1 MLDHSPAPSS
11 VSPRPAPAP
20 EAAPGPAPDAPA
32 PAPEA
37 DVSDAV
43 ARIAR
48 AHAPAVRPA
57 PPRHHLL
64 ALLGPAFVAAVA
76 YVDPGNVAANITAGA
91 RYGYSLV
98 WVLVLANT
106 MAVLIQY
113 QSAKLGIVTGRSLPE
128 VLGDRL
134 GRRSRLA
141 FWAQAELV
149 AAATDLAE
157 VIGGAIALHLLLG
170 LPLLTGGCLIG
181 AVSML
186 LLALQ
191 ERRSQRTFEGVVV
204 GLLVVV
210 TIGFVGGLVVAPPDW
225 SATAAGLIPR
235 LRDSGG
241 LLVAASMLGAT
252 VMPHAIY
259 LHSSLVRDHHD
270 EVGEGHASRTA
281 DDGPGGP
288 ADSTESTGSAGATG
302 PDGPAAPVRP
312 ARPAGPRAGD
322 GRARTAR
329 LIRATRV
336 DVVWALA
343 VAGAVNIALLLLAA
357 SALSGAEGT
366 DTIEG
371 AHAAITA
378 SLGPAVGVIF
388 AVGLLASGLASTSVG
403 AYAGSEI
410 MAGLLHVRVPLLL
423 RRAVTLVPALVIIG
437 VGAEPTWALV
447 LSQVVLSFG
456 IPLAIVPLMR
466 ATGSEALMGRWRDG
480 APLRWTARAAAALII
495 ALNVALVWL
504 TLTGRA

>member
-1 MLDHSPAPSS
+1 MLDDSPTPANG
-11 VSPRPAPAP
+11 SPRLGPAPAP
-20 EAAPGPAPDAPA
+20 T
-32 PAPEA
+32 PET
-37 DVSDAV
+37 DGSDAV

-48 AHAPAVRPA
+48 AHAPVVRPA
-57 PPRHHLL
+57 PPRHRLL

-128 VLGDRL
+128 VLGGRL

-225 SATAAGLIPR
+225 SATAAGIIPR

-281 DDGPGGP
+281 DDGPG
-288 ADSTESTGSAGATG
+288 DST
-302 PDGPAAPVRP
+302 V
-312 ARPAGPRAGD
+312 PAGPRAGD

-423 RRAVTLVPALVIIG
+423 RRAVTLIPALVIIG
-437 VGAEPTWALV
+437 GGAEPTWALV

-480 APLRWTARAAAALII
+480 APLRWTARTSAALII

>member
-1 MLDHSPAPSS
+1 MLDDSPIPANG
-11 VSPRPAPAP
+11 SPRLAPASAPAP
-20 EAAPGPAPDAPA
+20 ETDG
-32 PAPEA
+32 
-37 DVSDAV
+37 SDAV

-48 AHAPAVRPA
+48 THAPVVRPA
-57 PPRHHLL
+57 PPRHRLL

-128 VLGDRL
+128 VLGDHL

-281 DDGPGGP
+281 DNDPG
-288 ADSTESTGSAGATG
+288 DST
-302 PDGPAAPVRP
+302 V
-312 ARPAGPRAGD
+312 PAGPRAGD

-366 DTIEG
+366 DTIAG

-378 SLGPAVGVIF
+378 SLGPAVGLIF
-388 AVGLLASGLASTSVG
+388 AIGLLASGLASTSVG

-480 APLRWTARAAAALII
+480 APLRWTARASAALII

>member
-1 MLDHSPAPSS
+1 MLDDSPIPADG
-11 VSPRPAPAP
+11 SPRPEPAPAP
-20 EAAPGPAPDAPA
+20 T
-32 PAPEA
+32 PET
-37 DVSDAV
+37 DGSDAV

-48 AHAPAVRPA
+48 AHAPVVRPA
-57 PPRHHLL
+57 PPRHRLL

-134 GRRSRLA
+134 GRRARLA

-204 GLLVVV
+204 ALLVVV

-281 DDGPGGP
+281 DDGPSGPAGPGGS
-288 ADSTESTGSAGATG
+288 ADSTESAGSAGTTG
-302 PDGPAAPVRP
+302 PGGPAVPD
-312 ARPAGPRAGD
+312 GPRAGD

-423 RRAVTLVPALVIIG
+423 RRAVTLIPALVIIG

-480 APLRWTARAAAALII
+480 APLRWTARASAALII

>member
-1 MLDHSPAPSS
+1 MLDDSPIPANG
-11 VSPRPAPAP
+11 SPRLDPAPAP
-20 EAAPGPAPDAPA
+20 T
-32 PAPEA
+32 PET
-37 DVSDAV
+37 DGSDAV

-48 AHAPAVRPA
+48 AHAPVVRPA
-57 PPRHHLL
+57 PPRHRLL

-281 DDGPGGP
+281 DDGSG
-288 ADSTESTGSAGATG
+288 DST
-302 PDGPAAPVRP
+302 V
-312 ARPAGPRAGD
+312 PAGPRAGD

-480 APLRWTARAAAALII
+480 APLRWTARASAALII

>member
-1 MLDHSPAPSS
+1 MLDDSPTPANG
-11 VSPRPAPAP
+11 SPRL
-20 EAAPGPAPDAPA
+20 GPAPA
-32 PAPEA
+32 PAPET
-37 DVSDAV
+37 DGSDAV

-48 AHAPAVRPA
+48 AHAPVVRPA
-57 PPRHHLL
+57 PPRHRLL

-128 VLGDRL
+128 VLGGRL

-281 DDGPGGP
+281 DDGPGDSTVPAGP
-288 ADSTESTGSAGATG
+288 AGSTGPAVPAGATG
-302 PDGPAAPVRP
+302 PGGPAVPVRP
-312 ARPAGPRAGD
+312 ARPADPRAGD
-322 GRARTAR
+322 GQARTAR

-480 APLRWTARAAAALII
+480 APLRWTARASAALII

>member
-1 MLDHSPAPSS
+1 MLDDSPVPADG
-11 VSPRPAPAP
+11 SPRPDPAPAP
-20 EAAPGPAPDAPA
+20 T
-32 PAPEA
+32 PET
-37 DVSDAV
+37 DGSDAV

-48 AHAPAVRPA
+48 AHAPTVRPA
-57 PPRHHLL
+57 PPRHRLL

-134 GRRSRLA
+134 GRRARLA

-204 GLLVVV
+204 ALLVVV

-281 DDGPGGP
+281 DDGPGG
-288 ADSTESTGSAGATG
+288 STGPT
-302 PDGPAAPVRP
+302 
-312 ARPAGPRAGD
+312 GPRAGD

>member
-1 MLDHSPAPSS
+1 MLDRSPAPSS

-57 PPRHHLL
+57 PPRHRLL

-281 DDGPGGP
+281 DDGPG
-288 ADSTESTGSAGATG
+288 DSA
-302 PDGPAAPVRP
+302 V
-312 ARPAGPRAGD
+312 PAGPRAGD

-357 SALSGAEGT
+357 SALSGAKGT

-480 APLRWTARAAAALII
+480 APLRWTARASAALII

>member
-1 MLDHSPAPSS
+1 MLDDSPTPANG
-11 VSPRPAPAP
+11 SPRLGPAPAP
-20 EAAPGPAPDAPA
+20 T
-32 PAPEA
+32 PET
-37 DVSDAV
+37 DGSDAV

-48 AHAPAVRPA
+48 AHAPVVRPA
-57 PPRHHLL
+57 PPRHRLL

-281 DDGPGGP
+281 DDGPGDSTVPAGP
-288 ADSTESTGSAGATG
+288 AGSTGPAVPAGATG
-302 PDGPAAPVRP
+302 PGGPAAPVRP
-312 ARPAGPRAGD
+312 ARPTGPQAGD

-480 APLRWTARAAAALII
+480 APLRWTARASAALII

>member
-1 MLDHSPAPSS
+1 MLDDSPIPANG
-11 VSPRPAPAP
+11 SPRLDPASAPAP
-20 EAAPGPAPDAPA
+20 ETDGA
-32 PAPEA
+32 
-37 DVSDAV
+37 DAV

-48 AHAPAVRPA
+48 AHAPVVRPA
-57 PPRHHLL
+57 PPRHRLL

-288 ADSTESTGSAGATG
+288 ADSTESTESTGSAGTAG
-302 PDGPAAPVRP
+302 PGDPAVPDGPT
-312 ARPAGPRAGD
+312 GPRTRD
-322 GRARTAR
+322 GQARTAR

-423 RRAVTLVPALVIIG
+423 RRAVTLIPALVIIG

-480 APLRWTARAAAALII
+480 APLRWTARASAALII

>member
-1 MLDHSPAPSS
+1 MLDDSPFPANG
-11 VSPRPAPAP
+11 SPRLDPAPAP
-20 EAAPGPAPDAPA
+20 T
-32 PAPEA
+32 PETDGA
-37 DVSDAV
+37 DAV

-48 AHAPAVRPA
+48 AHAPVVRPA
-57 PPRHHLL
+57 PPRHRLL

-281 DDGPGGP
+281 DNDPG
-288 ADSTESTGSAGATG
+288 DST
-302 PDGPAAPVRP
+302 V
-312 ARPAGPRAGD
+312 PAGPRAGD

-423 RRAVTLVPALVIIG
+423 RRAVTLIPALVIIG